1 MKKNLFTTIVLILIF
16 LGSCLK
22 SDKNNPKSI
31 IEKDPVV
38 TPLPTIDEIIKNGI
52 PVNSLGYIIPDD
64 SLKYVNG
71 ISYDFDS
78 FYVIKG
84 EIKEGDA
91 ITNILKEYHVSS
103 RDIYELKKL
112 KNIFDIGNIQ
122 IEKKYFLIFL
132 IHKYPYYLHDIL
144 LIY

>member
-1 MKKNLFTTIVLILIF
+1 MKKKLFTTIILILIV
-16 LGSCLK
+16 LGSCFK
-22 SDKNNPKSI
+22 SNKNNPQSI
-31 IEKDPVV
+31 IKKDPVA

-52 PVNSLGYIIPDD
+52 PINSLGYIIPDD

-71 ISYDFDS
+71 IYYEFDS

-84 EIKEGDA
+84 KIQEGDA

-103 RDIYELKKL
+103 RDIYKLKQL

-122 IEKKYFLIFL
+122 TKKEYTIISSKDSNTIFG
-132 IHKYPYYLHDIL
+132 KSSKGT
-144 LIY
+144 